1 MSGAIAIFV
10 KTPGFSVVK
19 TRLATSVGAERAEE
33 CHRRAAHVVADVASA
48 AAASASAVVYWAV
61 AEPEAIAARAWE
73 GLPNLPQGEGGLGAR
88 MGRVHAEL
96 VARHGTGLLL
106 GADTPQLDTATLRSA
121 LAWCADPAPRQAIG
135 PARDGGFW
143 LYGAN
148 RATPIAQWEEVAYS
162 RPDTARRL
170 RTVFATR
177 GAWRVLPTL
186 TDVDEDVDLTVM
198 REELARLPSPL
209 PVQRAL
215 AAWLDAAFGAL
226 PHARAEIGRPRA

>member
-1 MSGAIAIFV
+1 
-10 KTPGFSVVK
+10 
-19 TRLATSVGAERAEE
+19 
-33 CHRRAAHVVADVASA
+33 VVADVASA
-48 AAASASAVVYWAV
+48 AAASTTAVVYWAV
-61 AEPEAIAARAWE
+61 AEPEAIATHAWE
-73 GLPNLPQGEGGLGAR
+73 HLPNLAQGEGGLGAR

-96 VARHGTGLLL
+96 VARHGAGLLL

-121 LAWCADPAPRQAIG
+121 LAWCTDPAARQTIG

-148 RATPIAQWEEVAYS
+148 RTTPLERWEEVPYS

-170 RTVFATR
+170 RTVFAK
-177 GAWRVLPTL
+177 GGVWRVLPTL
-186 TDVDEDVDLTVM
+186 TDVDEDVDLTAM

-215 AAWLDAAFGAL
+215 AVWLDATFGPL
-226 PHARAEIGRPRA
+226 PKPRAEIGRPRA